1 MILTFYEP
9 PQARGQG
16 LCDIDSK
23 VTSYSEKFQKI
34 ESPGT
39 AELDRFFVKWEN
51 SNYLSN
57 FAVSGISIFL
67 KFFWGTPNYTLSISH
82 SPCPLEAHE
91 MLRSLNLP

>member
-39 AELDRFFVKWEN
+39 AELDRFFIKREN
-51 SNYLSN
+51 SNYRSN
-57 FAVSGISIFL
+57 FTVSGLFIFL
-67 KFFWGTPNYTLSISH
+67 NFFSGTPNYTLSISH
-82 SPCPLEAHE
+82 SSYPLACGGT
-91 MLRSLNLP
+91 